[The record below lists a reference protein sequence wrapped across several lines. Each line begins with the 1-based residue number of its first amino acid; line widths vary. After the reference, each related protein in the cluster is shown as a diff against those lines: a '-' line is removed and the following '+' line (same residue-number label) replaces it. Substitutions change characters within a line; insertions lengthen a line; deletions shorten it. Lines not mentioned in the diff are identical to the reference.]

1 MQIIHHDLTFM
12 GINIER
18 LLLKKL
24 KLLDVLDLGSLITY
38 LIWFLARA
46 IESENFVHE
55 FTSAGDKFS
64 HDAEIENVRQTRKW
78 QILIHWKWNFG
89 SLKESKL
96 YYVRIN

>member
-1 MQIIHHDLTFM
+1 M

-24 KLLDVLDLGSLITY
+24 KLLDVLDSGSLTTD
-38 LIWFLARA
+38 LIWFLP
-46 IESENFVHE
+46 IESENFVHV

-64 HDAEIENVRQTRKW
+64 HDAEIENVRGTRKW
-78 QILIHWKWNFG
+78 QISIHWKWNFG